1 MLLAKREYFVSEMF
15 VNGQICYV
23 ASVPQPSILFQNYHP
38 RSSVAAYKTF
48 HRCITATTKAP
59 KGLQRAAYE
68 RQDRAGEMEIRAV
81 SGDEEGRKKVERVEV
96 PKTRRPDAV
105 RYIEKKLVDKGIQR
119 MERHPVDGLGIGRGP
134 PKSGH
139 GGKFTWEGP
148 EDVVE
153 SELDPVPPAI
163 DEKDPNYVEEDQGNA
178 NPSEVVIGEVEVAK
192 VAEAKE
198 GVSRIELLP
207 PLQPSHDDP
216 SAL

>member
-1 MLLAKREYFVSEMF
+1 
-15 VNGQICYV
+15 
-23 ASVPQPSILFQNYHP
+23 
-38 RSSVAAYKTF
+38 
-48 HRCITATTKAP
+48 
-59 KGLQRAAYE
+59 
-68 RQDRAGEMEIRAV
+68 MEIRAE

-96 PKTRRPDAV
+96 PKTRRPDTV

-119 MERHPVDGLGIGRGP
+119 MERHPVDGLGIGRSP

-153 SELDPVPPAI
+153 SEVDPVPPAI
-163 DEKDPNYVEEDQGNA
+163 DEKDPNYVEEGNGDA
-178 NPSEVVIGEVEVAK
+178 NPGEVVIGEVEVAK

-198 GVSRIELLP
+198 GVSRIEVLP
-207 PLQPSHDDP
+207 PLQPSHDP